1 MNTSPHTEKV
11 QAMTVNQ
18 LITIATYVEAMR
30 HIGTIRADGYI
41 SRAHLARIEAA
52 FTALEDKGISR
63 EQVMK
68 YDAAFTDSQ
77 HRAYL
82 AMGRSRKV
90 TA

>member
-1 MNTSPHTEKV
+1 
-11 QAMTVNQ
+11 MTVNQ

-30 HIGTIRADGYI
+30 HIGTMRVDGYI
-41 SRAHLARIEAA
+41 SRADHLARIEAA